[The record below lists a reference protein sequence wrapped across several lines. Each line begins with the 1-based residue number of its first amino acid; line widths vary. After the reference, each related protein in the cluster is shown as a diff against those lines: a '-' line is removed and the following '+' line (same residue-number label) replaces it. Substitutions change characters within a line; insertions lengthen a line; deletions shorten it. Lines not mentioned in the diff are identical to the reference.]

1 MIIIDCEVY
10 KDYFLLAALHVTSGK
25 TAAYE
30 MYDGCDFDVTAAKRL
45 MSGHTTVGFNSKNY
59 DLPIIAAALAGHS
72 CEQIKALSDSIIEG
86 NLPHWQLPITAP
98 KSWDHIDLIELAIG
112 SASLK
117 IYGGRL
123 NAPKMQDLPIEP
135 GASIS
140 PEQRKVLREYCINDL
155 ETTVLLYKHLKPQIE
170 LRERMSEEYGAD
182 LRSKSDAQ
190 IAEVVIRSEIE
201 RVSECE
207 VSKPSIKKSMRF
219 RYQPHRMIS
228 FRSEAL
234 QKVYHKVLETDFQL
248 AANGSV
254 EMPDWLKAERIRI
267 GQAEYQMGIG
277 GLHSCEKRQF
287 IEAGKGHFLA
297 DWDVASY
304 YPNIILAQ
312 RLAPKHLGDDFLT
325 VFESIVD
332 RRIAAKR
339 EMQRIEKE
347 IARLPDGSEKRIAEL
362 KEEHTYHK
370 TQSDAFKLSVNGS
383 FGKLGSKYSF
393 LYSPQ
398 LLIQTTLTGQLA
410 LLMLIE
416 RMEDTG
422 IRVVS
427 ANTDGIVL
435 YGEKAFEAAMAGVA
449 WDWML
454 DTSFEL
460 ERTDYRCLASRDV
473 NNYLA
478 VKLDGSV
485 KGKGIFAPP
494 SLAKNPDCPIVY
506 EAVANRI
513 ARGTPVERTIR
524 DCRNVEKFVTVR
536 RVTGGGVWGDEY
548 LGKAVRYYYATSVAP
563 DQAITYQKNGNK
575 VPKSLG
581 TRPLMVLPDALPD
594 DIDYQVYENEARKLL
609 AEVGYM

>member
-1 MIIIDCEVY
+1 MIILDCEVY
-10 KDYFLLAALHVTSGK
+10 RNYFLLCALHVESGK
-25 TAAYE
+25 TKAYE
-30 MYDGCDFDVTAAKRL
+30 MYDSHDLDVSGIRAL
-45 MSGHTTVGFNSKNY
+45 MQRNTTVGFNSKNY
-59 DLPIIAAALAGHS
+59 DLPIIAAALAGYD
-72 CEQIKALSDSIIEG
+72 CAQIKALSDTIIVD
-86 NLPHWQLPITAP
+86 NVPHWQLPVSVP
-98 KSWDHIDLIELAIG
+98 SLWDHIDLIELAIG

-135 GASIS
+135 DALIS
-140 PEQRKVLREYCINDL
+140 PGQREVLRQYCINDL
-155 ETTVLLYKHLKPQIE
+155 ETTLLLYRHLTPQIE
-170 LRERMSEEYGAD
+170 LRERMSEQYGAD

-201 RVSECE
+201 RISECE
-207 VSKPSIKKSMRF
+207 VSKPSIKKSMTF
-219 RYQPHRMIS
+219 RYQANDRIV
-228 FRSEAL
+228 FRSEQLRA
-234 QKVYHKVLETDFQL
+234 VYDKVLSTDFRL

-254 EMPDWLKAERIRI
+254 EMPDWLKQERIKI
-267 GQAEYQMGIG
+267 GQAEYQMGMG

-287 IEAGKGHFLA
+287 IEADKGHFLA

-325 VFESIVD
+325 VFESIVE
-332 RRIAAKR
+332 RRLEAKR
-339 EMQRIEKE
+339 TGDKVT
-347 IARLPDGSEKRIAEL
+347 ADTL
-362 KEEHTYHK
+362 KITI
-370 TQSDAFKLSVNGS
+370 NGA

-416 RMEDTG
+416 RMEDAG

-435 YGEKAFEAAMAGVA
+435 YAEKTFESAMVGVA

-473 NNYLA
+473 NNYVA
-478 VKLDGSV
+478 VKLDGGI

-494 SLAKNPDCPIVY
+494 SLAKNPDCPIIY
-506 EAVANRI
+506 EAVAQRI
-513 ARGTPVERTIR
+513 AKGTPIERTIR
-524 DCRNVEKFVTVR
+524 DCRNVEKFVVVR
-536 RVTGGGVWGDEY
+536 RVTGGAIWNDDY
-548 LGKAVRYYYATSVAP
+548 LGKAVRYYYATSVP
-563 DQAITYQKNGNK
+563 SDQTINYRKNGNK
-575 VPKSLG
+575 VPKSQG
-581 TRPLMVLPDALPD
+581 TRPLMELPEMFPSDV
-594 DIDYQVYENEARKLL
+594 DYRVYEVEAERLL
-609 AEVGYM
+609 CEVGYL